1 MATVGPFSESY
12 TTVKTCFLIISL
24 RYFFTVESALELSK
38 HLNKELKSGLIV
50 GGSSIHALLATTT
63 CKKKLYHQ
71 KFCNNRIA
79 ALGNV
84 TQAMTAQGPEEM
96 GLSLEHQNPSK
107 TSEKMGYC

>member
-1 MATVGPFSESY
+1 MATVAQLLHHSKNLF
-12 TTVKTCFLIISL
+12 ISL

-38 HLNKELKSGLIV
+38 HLNKELKSGLII

-63 CKKKLYHQ
+63 CKKKLYYQ

-84 TQAMTAQGPEEM
+84 TQAMTAILINGPISM
-96 GLSLEHQNPSK
+96 TQCLQAA
-107 TSEKMGYC
+107 